1 MFADPSWKAWRP
13 HVSLRCQGRWADE
26 EDDARIGSG
35 YRAGNVEALLQVVYP
50 SMVRSV

>member
-1 MFADPSWKAWRP
+1 
-13 HVSLRCQGRWADE
+13 LRCQGRWADE